1 MEDPRAKY
9 KIQKEKRYTPVYSQ
23 DMKMQLNICL
33 IHANL
38 IASTFGALPHGYLAL
53 GTACKK
59 ALPHFKST
67 EIYPLGPEVG
77 LLVSHSQISQSW
89 TSNYICLMAINI
101 LSFFLSRTLLFPHSL
116 FPSSF
121 LPFWLSFFFFLPS
134 SFFFSF

>member
-1 MEDPRAKY
+1 
-9 KIQKEKRYTPVYSQ
+9 
-23 DMKMQLNICL
+23 MQLNICL

-38 IASTFGALPHGYLAL
+38 IASTFWALPHGYLAL

-121 LPFWLSFFFFLPS
+121 LPFWLSFF
-134 SFFFSF
+134 SFFHLLSISLFSSGHETLHIAVSFGRFVGP